1 MFNIFKK
8 KKKVIEEVK
17 EPTCENYINK
27 IQSNEVKNYFNNL
40 PQDRWYVVGVENC
53 YGTLLSVRKCDNNRL
68 KMLKEVTNVIPF
80 IRKGDLDGGRVILQ
94 VYDKEGYNFDDC
106 IEQKSIYFSE
116 LYSQKV
122 YSI

>member
-1 MFNIFKK
+1 
-8 KKKVIEEVK
+8 
-17 EPTCENYINK
+17 
-27 IQSNEVKNYFNNL
+27 
-40 PQDRWYVVGVENC
+40 
-53 YGTLLSVRKCDNNRL
+53 
-68 KMLKEVTNVIPF
+68 MLKEVTNVIPF

-94 VYDKEGYNFDDC
+94 VYDKEGYNFDDY